1 MSPSWIDPTVT
12 VARIRP
18 VGDRRRA
25 GRDVPIGRFA
35 RSAVRRSFN
44 QVPASEPRTRVFRQS
59 DRSANAR
66 LSRRAWVASNSSGSI
81 FPRISGSRG
90 ETSAT
95 SHGEPAEPAG
105 VRTESVLVLLIA
117 LEQIQ
122 GLATL
127 VDEFL
132 DQPGH
137 EDDPRRQPRT
147 GVVVGGVVQEKAL
160 AIAEPDRSGELL
172 PLGFQEDKAKRPVGE
187 EGVTEASEELL
198 HARVHELA

>member
-12 VARIRP
+12 VARMRP

-25 GRDVPIGRFA
+25 GRDVPLGRFA

-59 DRSANAR
+59 DRSEYAR
-66 LSRRAWVASNSSGSI
+66 LSRRAWASRSLGSI

-122 GLATL
+122 G
-127 VDEFL
+127 
-132 DQPGH
+132 
-137 EDDPRRQPRT
+137 
-147 GVVVGGVVQEKAL
+147 
-160 AIAEPDRSGELL
+160 
-172 PLGFQEDKAKRPVGE
+172 
-187 EGVTEASEELL
+187 
-198 HARVHELA
+198 